1 MDCDMCQFVCIFI
14 VCLIFWMFRDVDEN
28 NLDGYDRL
36 WGYDKKGY
44 SRGAFGIIYDE
55 DGKYDFWEN
64 LLDTNPYWVD

>member
-1 MDCDMCQFVCIFI
+1 MCQFVCIFI

>member
-1 MDCDMCQFVCIFI
+1 MCQFICVF
-14 VCLIFWMFRDVDEN
+14 VACLILFMFRDVDEN

-55 DGKYDFWEN
+55 NGKYDFWEN

>member
-1 MDCDMCQFVCIFI
+1 
-14 VCLIFWMFRDVDEN
+14 MFRDVDEN